1 MRNKFNK
8 KNNNRMMMNQKK
20 RQKLK
25 ELDKKH

>member
-8 KNNNRMMMNQKK
+8 KNNNRMMRNQKTK
-20 RQKLK
+20 QKLK